1 MARPQ
6 KKGLDYF
13 PMDVDAF
20 DSDEFKLIK
29 AEFGSDGLLIVM
41 RLYCKIY
48 KTNGYY
54 YEWGDDQCLLFAV
67 GAGVVPTFVQEVL
80 GGCFR
85 RSIFDKRVFEM
96 FGTLTSAGIQRRYF
110 RAIDDRKL
118 SNIEI
123 KHEILLLSDQE
134 NDDFFGKS
142 SKNKSF
148 INPSKSMINSNK
160 SMINSEQN
168 QNRGKPIVNHGLTD
182 INHGLTRVNHGFSTQ
197 RKEYNNTTTHTN
209 TRAEANDFFEKNEEI
224 EIETVSKKNNSDEM
238 KQKLLDAG
246 WLEQVCVGQSIEMDE
261 FKPFVENYVSMKILI
276 GDFES
281 YKITQHKRFVISD
294 FNKKKSD
301 EMKKAQNTSTA
312 TRQVPPQRESVLEHN
327 KRVFEELRG
336 V

>member
-134 NDDFFGKS
+134 NDDFFGKN
-142 SKNKSF
+142 SKNKSL
-148 INPSKSMINSNK
+148 INSNK

-182 INHGLTRVNHGFSTQ
+182 INHGLTQVNHGFSTQ
-197 RKEYNNTTTHTN
+197 RKEYNNTTTTHTN
-209 TRAEANDFFEKNEEI
+209 TREEANDFFEKNEES
-224 EIETVSKKNNSDEM
+224 ETVSKKNNSDVM

-246 WLEQVCVGQSIEMDE
+246 WLEQVCVGQSIKMDE
-261 FKPFVENYVSMKILI
+261 FRPFVENYVNMKILI

-301 EMKKAQNTSTA
+301 EMKKAQNASA
-312 TRQVPPQRESVLEHN
+312 VTRQVPQQRESVLEHN
-327 KRVFEELRG
+327 KRVFDELRG
-336 V
+336 VCTTETV